1 MTGRGRHPQP
11 HTLAGAYAMDAL
23 DAGSQ
28 RSFGRHVARCQECA
42 DEVGGLREVAGRL
55 AAASAERPPEGLRA
69 QILARAE
76 RTRQLPPLIGQQSG
90 RRGVGRASG
99 RRIGRS
105 PRLAVALGGAI
116 AVALAAIWLTGLPG
130 WRAPGRHT
138 LAGQAITAVLT
149 APDAVMIDAP
159 LKSRGTATVVMSLR
173 EGKLVFAAAG
183 LRPLPASR
191 CYELWL
197 MDHRMDRPAGLLP
210 MPRHGMT
217 GPVIAA
223 GLHRGDRLGL
233 SVEPATGSPR
243 PTSPMILA
251 LAL

>member
-1 MTGRGRHPQP
+1 MTGRHPQP

-23 DAGSQ
+23 DAGSK
-28 RSFGRHVARCQECA
+28 RSFDRHVARCQECA
-42 DEVGGLREVAGRL
+42 DEISGLREVVGRL

-69 QILARAE
+69 QILASAE
-76 RTRQLPPLIGQQSG
+76 RTRQLPPLLGRQSG
-90 RRGVGRASG
+90 GRGRRAS
-99 RRIGRS
+99 RRRTRRS
-105 PRLAVALGGAI
+105 PRLAVALGAAI

-138 LAGQAITAVLT
+138 LASQAITAVLT

-159 LKSRGTATVVMSLR
+159 LTSKGTAAVVMSLR

-197 MDHRMDRPAGLLP
+197 MDHGRDRPAGLLP

-233 SVEPATGSPR
+233 SVEPATGSRR
-243 PTSPMILA
+243 PTSPLILA